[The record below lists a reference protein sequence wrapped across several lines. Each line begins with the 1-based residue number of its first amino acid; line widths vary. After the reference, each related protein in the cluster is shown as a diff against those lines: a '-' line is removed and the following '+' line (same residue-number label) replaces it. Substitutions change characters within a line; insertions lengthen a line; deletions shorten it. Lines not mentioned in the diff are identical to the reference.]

1 MKYSENCYGIT
12 GLSAE
17 TPWVV
22 NSGFIVGS
30 HSTLIVDTG
39 SNYLSAKTIYG
50 YSKSVDPKN
59 KLIVVNTEP
68 HFDHIGGN
76 SFFVEMGVDIFAHPG
91 IRRKT
96 QDFIQNKKDFNA
108 TIGNLVRQ
116 SKNESEA
123 FFYKTTLANPNT
135 DMPLTHGDI
144 IDLGNVKAKV
154 LATPGHTPFNMS
166 IFIETERVLYCGDC
180 IVSEYLPNLE
190 LGNQQDWQIWL
201 QSLNAIKGLNPEI
214 IIPGHGDVIVGKS
227 CVNIALEK
235 MQEIL
240 KTAII
245 ESKAPTL
252 STVII

>member
-50 YSKSVDPKN
+50 YSQSVDPNN
-59 KLIVVNTEP
+59 KLVVVNTEP

-76 SFFVEMGVDIFAHPG
+76 SFFNEMGVDIFAHPA
-91 IRRKT
+91 IRRKHE
-96 QDFIQNKKDFNA
+96 DFIQNKKDFNS
-108 TIGNLVRQ
+108 TITNPVRQ
-116 SKNESEA
+116 LKNECEA
-123 FFYKTTLANPNT
+123 FFYKTTLANPN
-135 DMPLTHGDI
+135 MPLAHGDV
-144 IDLGNVKAKV
+144 IDLGNVKAKI

-190 LGNQQDWQIWL
+190 TGNKQDWRIWL
-201 QSLNAIKGLNPEI
+201 QSLNDIERLNPEI
-214 IIPGHGDVIVGKS
+214 IIPGHGDVITGKS
-227 CVNIALEK
+227 CINIALEK
-235 MQEIL
+235 MRGVL
-240 KTAII
+240 STAIK

-252 STVII
+252 YPVIV